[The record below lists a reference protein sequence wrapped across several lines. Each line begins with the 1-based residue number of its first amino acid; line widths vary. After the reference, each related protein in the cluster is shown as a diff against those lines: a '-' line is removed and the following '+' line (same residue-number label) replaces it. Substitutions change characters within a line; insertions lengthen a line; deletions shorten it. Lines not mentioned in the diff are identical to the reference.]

1 MKDRHTFTATD
12 RHGTTWFAVH
22 EPLLGGWVALTRGSI
37 LHRRCAGDLV
47 SADRATALL
56 PVVQHHLPK
65 LQWLIVRFR

>member
-1 MKDRHTFTATD
+1 MDTMPFDITIAFDKNVGRY
-12 RHGTTWFAVH
+12 VH
-22 EPLLGGWVALTRGSI
+22 EPLFGGWVALTRGSI

-65 LQWLIVRFR
+65 LQWSIVRFR